1 MKEDLM
7 NLLRSFNQENPG
19 AYFDQV
25 SDLLLKN
32 FVFKFSDGKNYRLT
46 EIEFYCVYK
55 NGTND
60 HPDPYTY
67 YVFSSG
73 KKISHSIPKN
83 CGCWH
88 VHPSGVDIT
97 FGKDGIVCGGVLL
110 RAATLAD
117 NVENKIVKAKDIPG
131 PLLLR
136 NSLFGA
142 TTYASLKE
150 QFNSNEEIS
159 IIEYIEKETIDTP
172 IYKSSRFGLNRRE
185 TDHNDYYNRPYRH
198 LTFMKKTHKGKE
210 SIAKYLLRNKDIKLC
225 DQKDIFGYTIVKCN
239 KVN

>member
-7 NLLRSFNQENPG
+7 NLLRSFNQENPK
-19 AYFDQV
+19 AYFDRV
-25 SDLLLKN
+25 SNLLLKN

-46 EIEFYCVYK
+46 EIEFYCFYI

-67 YVFSSG
+67 YEFSPE
-73 KKISHSIPKN
+73 KPISPSIPKN
-83 CGCWH
+83 CGCWY

-117 NVENKIVKAKDIPG
+117 NIENKIDKNKDIPG

-172 IYKSSRFGLNRRE
+172 IYKSSRFGLIHKD
-185 TDHNDYYNRPYRH
+185 TDRNKYDKRPYRH

-210 SIAKYLLRNKDIKLC
+210 SIAKNLLCNKDIKLC
-225 DQKDIFGYTIVKCN
+225 DQKGVFGYTIVKYN
-239 KVN
+239 

>member
-7 NLLRSFNQENPG
+7 NLLRSFNQENPV

-25 SDLLLKN
+25 SNLLLKN

-46 EIEFYCVYK
+46 EIEFYCFYI

-67 YVFSSG
+67 YEFSPG
-73 KKISHSIPKN
+73 KNISPSIPKN
-83 CGCWH
+83 CGCWY

-117 NVENKIVKAKDIPG
+117 NVENKIDKAKDIPG
-131 PLLLR
+131 PILLR
-136 NSLFGA
+136 NSLFGD
-142 TTYASLKE
+142 TTSASLKE
-150 QFNSNEEIS
+150 QFNGSEGIS
-159 IIEYIEKETIDTP
+159 IIEYIEEETIDTP
-172 IYKSSRFGLNRRE
+172 IIYKSSRFGLIHKD
-185 TDHNDYYNRPYRH
+185 TDRNEYDKRPYRH

-210 SIAKYLLRNKDIKLC
+210 SIAKNLLCNKDIKLC
-225 DQKDIFGYTIVKCN
+225 DQKGVFGYTIVKYN
-239 KVN
+239 

>member
-7 NLLRSFNQENPG
+7 NLLRNFNQENPE

-25 SDLLLKN
+25 SRLLLNN

-46 EIEFYCVYK
+46 EIEFYCFYI
-55 NGTND
+55 NGKND

-67 YVFSSG
+67 YEFSAE
-73 KKISHSIPKN
+73 KKISPYFPKN
-83 CGCWH
+83 CGCWY

-97 FGKDGIVCGGVLL
+97 FGKDGNVCGGVLL

-117 NVENKIVKAKDIPG
+117 NVENKIDKDKDIPG

-136 NSLFGA
+136 NSLFGD

-150 QFNSNEEIS
+150 QFNSSNGIS

-172 IYKSSRFGLNRRE
+172 IYKSSRFGLIHKD
-185 TDHNDYYNRPYRH
+185 TDHNDFDKRPYRH

-210 SIAKYLLRNKDIKLC
+210 SIAKYLLCNEDIKPCKLN
-225 DQKDIFGYTIVKCN
+225 DVFGYTIVN
-239 KVN
+239 ITN